1 MSDAAAASSET
12 CAPLLLTDLDR
23 EIWEQELAWFVP
35 PQVFDVHTH
44 IYQWDHCLDAE
55 KDCGPYAAYLGSTWR
70 TASWALLD
78 ACDAA
83 LMPGR
88 TVERLAFPFPLPQP
102 VDFAAANAYVAEQTA
117 GRGASGALMLVAPA
131 MGADELE
138 AAIETYGFLG
148 LKPYR
153 TYAASGDATHC
164 RITDFLP
171 EHQIA
176 LADRRGLLVM
186 LHLSRP
192 QGIADELNLAD
203 LERLQQ
209 AFPRVRWILA
219 HCARSYSAWAI
230 DRAGSR
236 LRRMPQVWFDTSSV
250 CESDAIDAL
259 YQAVGHERIMYGS
272 DDLPVGVLR
281 GKYVTFGHAWAWLAE
296 TNHALRLEHCDRRMT
311 FTRYEQLRAMARAC
325 RRLHQPAE
333 HIRDLFCNNAL
344 GLLELVRSTPHQHS

>member
-1 MSDAAAASSET
+1 MILAGPSSGQSGPAA
-12 CAPLLLTDLDR
+12 PVLTDLDR
-23 EIWEQELAWFVP
+23 EIWEHELEGFVP
-35 PQVFDVHTH
+35 RRVFDVHTH
-44 IYQWDHCLDAE
+44 IYLWEHCLE
-55 KDCGPYAAYLGSTWR
+55 PQKERGPYAPLLSVWPE
-70 TASWALLD
+70 ASWAALD

-88 TVERLAFPFPLPQP
+88 AVERLAFPFPLPPP
-102 VDFAAANAYVAEQTA
+102 VDFAAANAYVAQQTA
-117 GRGASGALMLVAPA
+117 GRGASAALMLVAPA
-131 MGADELE
+131 LGADELE
-138 AAIETYGFLG
+138 ATIEQYGLLG

-176 LADRRGLLVM
+176 VAERRGLLIM

-192 QGIADELNLAD
+192 RGIADELNLTD

-209 AFPRVRWILA
+209 AAPRVRWILA

-230 DRAGSR
+230 DRAAAR
-236 LRRMPQVWFDTSSV
+236 LRNMPQVWFDTSSV

-281 GKYVTFGHAWAWLAE
+281 GKYVAFGHAWAWLSE
-296 TNHALRLEHCDRRMT
+296 TNHALRLEHCDPRMT
-311 FTRYEQLRAMARAC
+311 FTRYEQLRAMARVA
-325 RRLHQPAE
+325 RRLRQPAQ
-333 HIRDLFCNNAL
+333 HISDLFYNTAR
-344 GLLELVRSTPHQHS
+344 GLLDYVRAQQVV